1 MLPSHVPRQPSSGAI
16 IPKYLTAQD
25 YPWLDG
31 LLAEYARFVGRRR
44 VELDHHLQAP
54 LLSPAPRDKLRLA
67 RRVLDREYADRT
79 EAPVPPR
86 RIRHAL
92 FVARAEES
100 TPSGAVARTAL
111 ELGLSAASIADLL
124 FADLPGQRRLVALEA
139 PLSAAGLALKV
150 NHAMVSAL
158 LKRAT
163 LVTILAE
170 GEARALV
177 RAIKLRGLLC
187 TARPDAEGRHI
198 LLDISGPLSLFRRT
212 LVYGR
217 ALASLLPRVA
227 RCARFELTALC
238 AVSRAGDLRTLRIRS
253 GDPVIPAE
261 ALAKYDSKVEERFA
275 REFSRL
281 TDDWDLIRE
290 PEAVPIAGHLLFPD
304 FLIRHRRIAGRQA
317 WLEIVGFWTPEYLA
331 EKLGRLRQARLP
343 NFILCVD
350 AQRNCSEH
358 EAPPGARV
366 IRYRRRV
373 PAELVLEH
381 LSAILEYLSARETA
395 RDMG

>member
-1 MLPSHVPRQPSSGAI
+1 VCSSGTIVPR
-16 IPKYLTAQD
+16 YLTAQD
-25 YPWLDG
+25 YTWLDC

-54 LLSPAPRDKLRLA
+54 LLSPAPPHKLRLA
-67 RRVLDREYADRT
+67 RRVLDREYSDRT
-79 EAPVPPR
+79 EAAVPPR
-86 RIRHAL
+86 RVRQSL
-92 FVARAEES
+92 FLARAQEATRPE
-100 TPSGAVARTAL
+100 AIARAAR
-111 ELGLSAASIADLL
+111 ELGLSAASLDDLL
-124 FADLPGQRRLVALEA
+124 FADLPGQRRLVALEV
-139 PLSAAGLALKV
+139 PLSAAELALRI

-158 LKRAT
+158 LKRAI
-163 LVTILAE
+163 LVTVLVE

-187 TARPDAEGRHI
+187 TARPDAEGKRI

-227 RCARFELTALC
+227 QCPRFEITALC
-238 AVSRAGDLRTLRIRS
+238 SSSDAEDLRTLRIRS
-253 GDPVIPAE
+253 GDPVIPDE

-275 REFSRL
+275 LEFSRL

-290 PEAVPIAGHLLFPD
+290 PEAVPIAGRFFFPD
-304 FLIRHRRIAGRQA
+304 FLIRHRRIAGQQA
-317 WLEIVGFWTPEYLA
+317 LLEIVGFWTPEYLS

-343 NFILCVD
+343 NVILCVD
-350 AQRNCSEH
+350 EQRNCSE
-358 EAPPGARV
+358 ADLPPGARV

-373 PAELVLEH
+373 PARLVLEQ
-381 LSAILEYLSARETA
+381 LAAQL
-395 RDMG
+395 G